1 MTLRARLPVAVG
13 IDVGSTNTKVVAVTA
28 DGAVVARA
36 SRPTRR
42 AGTDLSV
49 DAAALVLAIE
59 DMVVEVCG
67 DSRVIHA
74 LCVAGIG
81 EDGVLVDGLL
91 RPLTPALAWF
101 DPRRHAVFEALR
113 PDLVDDDSFDVDTD
127 PVRSLIGWR
136 WARAQPGVE
145 RAAAWIALT
154 DLPAVAWTGRTF
166 LSDTLAPRTAA
177 WRGGDRAWDRDRVA
191 VSLGDESLLPPV
203 VPTGAVV
210 GEIVSPAL
218 RAAGVM
224 AADAIAVAGGH
235 DHPIGGW
242 GVQLMVPGAVLDSMG
257 TAEVVVAQSSSA
269 RRRGDDHVDV
279 APGIRASGSTLL
291 RVEEL
296 ARNVQWASRDAE
308 VGRAIRHLLIGRSAP
323 LPLWESGWF
332 VPGQRGGG
340 QPSYSPDAP
349 GDPRA
354 RASAVL
360 GALAVAG
367 RDAVDAVRRD
377 VGGTAEVRMA
387 GGWVRSP
394 GWIALKA
401 AVNGAPAVPIL
412 EPEVTAVG
420 AALLAATA
428 RGWRPDPVDALGGFV
443 SGMLG

>member
-42 AGTDLSV
+42 AGTDLAV

-81 EDGVLVDGLL
+81 EDGVLVDAGL

-101 DPRRHAVFEALR
+101 DPRRHAVFDALR
-113 PDLVDDDSFDVDTD
+113 PELVGDDTFDVDTD
-127 PVRSLIGWR
+127 PVRSLVGWR
-136 WARAQPGVE
+136 WARAQAGAD

-154 DLPAVAWTGRTF
+154 DLPSVSWTGRAF

-177 WRGGDRAWDRDRVA
+177 WRSGERAWAHDRVTLT
-191 VSLGDESLLPPV
+191 LGDERLLPPV
-203 VPTGAVV
+203 VATGDVV

-218 RAAGVM
+218 RAAGVVTS
-224 AADAIAVAGGH
+224 DAIAVAGGH

-257 TAEVVVAQSSSA
+257 TAEVVVAQSASS
-269 RRRGDDHVDV
+269 RVRGDDHVDV

-308 VGRAIRHLLIGRSAP
+308 VARAIRHLLIGRAEP
-323 LPLWESGWF
+323 LPVWESGWF

-340 QPSYSPDAP
+340 QPSYAVDAP
-349 GDPRA
+349 ADPRA

-367 RDAVDAVRRD
+367 RDAVDAVRHD
-377 VGGTAEVRMA
+377 VGGVAEVRMA

-401 AVNGAPAVPIL
+401 AVNGAPAVPVL

-428 RGWRPDPVDALGGFV
+428 RGWTPDPVDALGGFV

>member
-42 AGTDLSV
+42 AGTDLAV

-81 EDGVLVDGLL
+81 EDGVLVDAGL

-101 DPRRHAVFEALR
+101 DPRRHAVFDALR
-113 PDLVDDDSFDVDTD
+113 PELVGDDTFDVDTD
-127 PVRSLIGWR
+127 PVRSLVGWR
-136 WARAQPGVE
+136 WARAQAGAD

-154 DLPAVAWTGRTF
+154 DLPSVAWTGRAF

-177 WRGGDRAWDRDRVA
+177 WRSGERAWARDRVTLA
-191 VSLGDESLLPPV
+191 LGDERLLPPV
-203 VPTGAVV
+203 VPTGDVV

-218 RAAGVM
+218 HAAGVV
-224 AADAIAVAGGH
+224 ASDAIAVAGGH

-257 TAEVVVAQSSSA
+257 TAEVVVAQSASS
-269 RRRGDDHVDV
+269 RVRGDDHVDV
-279 APGIRASGSTLL
+279 APGIRAGGSTLL

-308 VGRAIRHLLIGRSAP
+308 VARAIRHLLIGRAEP
-323 LPLWESGWF
+323 LPVWESGWF

-340 QPSYSPDAP
+340 QPSYAVDAP
-349 GDPRA
+349 ADPRA

-367 RDAVDAVRRD
+367 RDAVDAVRHD
-377 VGGTAEVRMA
+377 VGGVAEVRMA

-401 AVNGAPAVPIL
+401 AVNGAPAVPVL

-428 RGWRPDPVDALGGFV
+428 RGWTPDPVDALGGFV